1 MNYIPRHISSKLNQM
16 LTQFKVVLV
25 TGPRQVGKSTLLKQE
40 LKNFEYVTLDD
51 MMELDLAKN
60 NPSLF
65 FKNHNLPLII
75 DEVQYAPNL
84 FRQIKLMIDNNELK
98 GQICITGSQTY
109 ELMQNVSES
118 LAGRIGILEL
128 EGFSIR
134 ETLGIDY
141 LKPFLPDADYIKERK
156 EKIKSYDNVWNYIFR
171 GSLPEMQNPKMDWNL
186 FYSSYIKSY
195 IERDVRN
202 LMNIKDEALFYKFM
216 VSLAARTGML
226 FNASDIANTLGVN
239 LKTVQ
244 SWISILEASGLI
256 FFLRPYENNL
266 LKRAVKTPKIY
277 FFDTGLVCNLVG
289 WDSPKVAQNG
299 AMSGELFETFVISE
313 IVKSYLNSGMDKR
326 NLYFYRDGNQKE
338 IDLIIHKNGNLY
350 PVEIKKS
357 TSPSIGMAKTFPV
370 LKPITNMQ
378 IGTILCQSDKYM
390 QIRENVQCVPIEYI

>member
-1 MNYIPRHISSKLNQM
+1 MTYIPRHISSTLKQM
-16 LTQFKVVLV
+16 LNQFKVVLV

-40 LKNFEYVTLDD
+40 LKDYEYVTLDD
-51 MMELDLAKN
+51 MAELDLARN
-60 NPSLF
+60 NSSLF

-84 FRQIKLMIDNNELK
+84 FRQIKLIIDKNELK

-134 ETLGIDY
+134 ETLGIDF
-141 LKPFLPDADYIKERK
+141 KKSFITSDEYIQERK
-156 EKIKSYDNVWNYIFR
+156 EKLVSYNSIWNFIFR
-171 GSLPEMQNPKMDWNL
+171 GSLPEMQNQDIDWQL

-202 LMNIKDEALFYKFM
+202 LMNIKDESLFYKFI
-216 VSLAARTGML
+216 VALAARTGML
-226 FNASDIANTLGVN
+226 YNAADIANTLGVS
-239 LKTVQ
+239 LKTIQ
-244 SWISILEASGLI
+244 SWTSILEASGLI

-266 LKRAVKTPKIY
+266 LKRAIKTPKIY
-277 FFDTGLVCNLVG
+277 FYDTGLVCNLVG

-299 AMSGELFETFVISE
+299 AMAGELFETFIISE
-313 IVKSYLNSGMDKR
+313 IVKTYLNAGMDKR

-338 IDLIIHKNGNLY
+338 IDLIIHRNATLY
-350 PVEIKKS
+350 PIEIKM
-357 TSPSIGMAKTFPV
+357 TVSPSIGMAKHFPV
-370 LKPITNMQ
+370 LKQMNNMHT
-378 IGTILCQSDKYM
+378 GTILCQCDKNLFLS
-390 QIRENVQCVPIEYI
+390 ENVLCLPIEYI